1 MLRSPTPSCAGD
13 TMLGNRWTILIVL
26 FIARIAM
33 SFQFQ
38 TIAST
43 ALFLRE
49 HFAVGSGEI
58 GTLIGLYMASGIV
71 LAFPG
76 GLLVRRF
83 GDMTLSVTGLIL
95 MALGGLLLGLSDTY
109 ATAFLGRLISGSG
122 AVVMGLALTKMTTDW
137 FAGHEIVTAM
147 SILLASWPL
156 GIALG
161 LVVQPLLAEQVGWPW
176 VMHGAAAL
184 SALAA
189 GLIAICYRSPL
200 PASSDETLPPA
211 HPFKLPPRAETV
223 PTVIA
228 GLIWGLFNLGLIVF
242 FSFVPPLLTEHGSAL
257 PDAAFLT
264 SLALWIMIG
273 SVPAGGYLVQRS
285 ERPDVAVMLVSGG
298 AGMALLTLAISPGA
312 ALPLCIALGMMF
324 GPPAGAIMAMPGRVL
339 KPENRAVGLS
349 LFMVTY
355 YVTTAAGP
363 GVAGLVQDRMG
374 TAAPVVLGAFLFM
387 GIVPLV
393 LAFRAV
399 VPELERSGQDSPA
412 SRTIAMRRRSPS

>member
-1 MLRSPTPSCAGD
+1 
-13 TMLGNRWTILIVL
+13 MLGNRWTILIVL
-26 FIARIAM
+26 FVARIAM

-43 ALFLRE
+43 APFLRDY
-49 HFAVGSGEI
+49 FGVGSGEI
-58 GTLIGLYMASGIV
+58 GTLIGLYMASGII

-83 GDMTLSVTGLIL
+83 GDKTLSITGLVL
-95 MALGGLLLGLSDTY
+95 MALGGLLLGVSDTY
-109 ATAFLGRLISGSG
+109 AAAFLGRLVSGSG
-122 AVVMGLALTKMTTDW
+122 AVLMGLALTKMTTDW

-147 SILLASWPL
+147 SILLTSWPL

-161 LVVQPLLAEQVGWPW
+161 LVIQPLLAEQVGWPW

-189 GLIAICYRSPL
+189 GLIAICYRSPPL
-200 PASSDETLPPA
+200 ASSGETSPPA
-211 HPFKLPPRAETV
+211 HPFSLPPRAEAV

-242 FSFVPPLLTEHGSAL
+242 FSFVPPLLTEHGLAL
-257 PDAAFLT
+257 QDAAFLT
-264 SLALWIMIG
+264 SSALWIMIA

-285 ERPDVAVMLVSGG
+285 GRPDAAIMLFAGVAGS
-298 AGMALLTLAISPGA
+298 ALMVLTMQAGA
-312 ALPLCIALGMMF
+312 ALPLCIALGITF

-355 YVTTAAGP
+355 YVTTAGGP
-363 GVAGLVQDRMG
+363 GIAGLVQDHMG
-374 TAAPVVLGAFLFM
+374 PAAPVALGAFLFM

-393 LAFRAV
+393 LAYRAV
-399 VPELERSGQDSPA
+399 VPELERSGQDSSVPG
-412 SRTIAMRRRSPS
+412 SIAVRRRPPP